1 MRIRTT
7 ATPRVTATATPAP
20 AAAAKAKV
28 TATVAGVSALLLL
41 TGCGAADMTRQ
52 ASPFADARGAKSIT
66 LSVQSWVGAQANV
79 AVAQYLLERELGYRV
94 DTVQIDEVPAWDALS
109 QGRVD
114 AILEDWGHP
123 EQEQRYVE
131 DKKTITPGGDL
142 GVTGHIG
149 WFVPTYFAK
158 QHPDVTNWKNLNK
171 YAARFATAESGGK
184 GQLMDGSPSYVTN
197 DKALVKNLDLDFQV
211 VFAGSEAAQIT
222 QIRQF
227 AKEKKPFLTYWY
239 APQWL
244 FEKVPMTEVKLPPYK
259 EGCDADP
266 AKVACGYPHTPLQ
279 KYLNAGFAK
288 DGGKAAAFLKKFR
301 WTTEDQNE
309 VSLAIADQKMTPEE
323 AAKQWVDGHPS
334 KWKAWLP

>member
-1 MRIRTT
+1 MRRRTT
-7 ATPRVTATATPAP
+7 TMM
-20 AAAAKAKV
+20 
-28 TATVAGVSALLLL
+28 AGVSALVLL

-52 ASPFADARGAKSIT
+52 TSPFANARGARTVT

-79 AVAQYLLERELGYRV
+79 AVARYLLERELGYRV
-94 DTVQIDEVPAWDALS
+94 DTVQVDEVPAWDALS

-123 EQEQRYVE
+123 EQEQRYVGE
-131 DKKTITPGGDL
+131 KKTIAPGGDL

-158 QHPDVTNWKNLNK
+158 RHPDVTDWKNLDK
-171 YAARFATAESGGK
+171 YAERFRTPESGGK

-197 DKALVKNLDLDFQV
+197 DEALVKNLKLDYRV

-222 QIRQF
+222 QIEQF
-227 AKEKKPFLTYWY
+227 AEERKPFLTYWY
-239 APQWL
+239 TPQWL
-244 FEKVPMTEVKLPPYK
+244 FEKVPMTEVKLPAYE

-266 AKVACGYPHTPLQ
+266 AKVACAYPVTPLQ
-279 KYLNAGFAK
+279 KYLNADFARK
-288 DGGKAAAFLKKFR
+288 GGDAADFLKKFR

-309 VSLAIADQKMTPEE
+309 VSLMIAEQKLPPGE
-323 AAKQWVDGHPS
+323 AAKKWVDGHES
-334 KWKAWLP
+334 VWRKWLP